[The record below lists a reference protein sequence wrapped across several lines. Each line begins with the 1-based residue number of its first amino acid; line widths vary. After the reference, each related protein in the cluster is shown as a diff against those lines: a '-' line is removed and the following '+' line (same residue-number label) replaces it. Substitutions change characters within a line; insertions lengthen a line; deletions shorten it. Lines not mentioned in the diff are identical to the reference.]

1 MGGAHIY
8 HKSNERA
15 ENITMDELLPRI
27 NELAKK
33 AKEVGLTVEEQAEQD
48 SLRAEYIR
56 QYRNNLRGILDNT
69 YVQYPDGRKEKL
81 KKK

>member
-1 MGGAHIY
+1 
-8 HKSNERA
+8 
-15 ENITMDELLPRI
+15 MDELLPRI

>member
-1 MGGAHIY
+1 MGGAHIC

-48 SLRAEYIR
+48 TLRAEYIR